1 MLEFVQILATFLVA
15 ITMSLAVA
23 HAAELPGK
31 LRLDKETYLAVQRIY
46 YPGFT
51 VGATAEPAAIVATA
65 VLLFV
70 TRGGPDA
77 WWVLGA
83 LVLLLAMHAVYWI
96 VTHPVN
102 SFWLRDQ
109 RLTSVSAGFFSF
121 GARKGTAPSPRA
133 DDWTAL
139 RDRWEYSH
147 VARAAL
153 AMLSLLLLLIAVV
166 T

>member
-1 MLEFVQILATFLVA
+1 M
-15 ITMSLAVA
+15 
-23 HAAELPGK
+23 
-31 LRLDKETYLAVQRIY
+31 
-46 YPGFT
+46 
-51 VGATAEPAAIVATA
+51 ATA

-70 TRGGPDA
+70 TRGEPDV

-83 LVLLLAMHAVYWI
+83 LVLLLVMHAVYWI

-121 GARKGTAPSPRA
+121 GARKGAGPSPRA
-133 DDWTAL
+133 ADWTAL

-153 AMLSLLLLLIAVV
+153 AMLSLLLMLIAVA